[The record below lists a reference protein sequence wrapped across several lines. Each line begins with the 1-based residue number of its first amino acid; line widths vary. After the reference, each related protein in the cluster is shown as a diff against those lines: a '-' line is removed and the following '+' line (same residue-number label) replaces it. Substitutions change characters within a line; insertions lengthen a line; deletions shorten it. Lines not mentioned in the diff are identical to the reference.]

1 MTRLTYP
8 QAMEFLESVFVTE
21 PDEVTDTHVEAF
33 IMGASMDDGLVDLD
47 QFCASYGIE
56 LEDDA
61 VRLSPD
67 VIEAM
72 DIPATKIV
80 IKTRAE

>member
-1 MTRLTYP
+1 MRLTQS
-8 QAMEFLESVFVTE
+8 QAIEFLESQYITE

-33 IMGASMDDGLVDLD
+33 IMGASMYDVLADLD

>member
-8 QAMEFLESVFVTE
+8 QAIEFLESQYIIE
-21 PDEVTDTHVEAF
+21 PDEVTATHIEAF
-33 IMGASMDDGLVDLD
+33 IMGASMDDVLVDLD

>member
-1 MTRLTYP
+1 MRLTQS
-8 QAMEFLESVFVTE
+8 QAIEFLESQYITE
-21 PDEVTDTHVEAF
+21 PDEVTATHIEAF
-33 IMGASMDDGLVDLD
+33 IMGASMDDVLVDLD

-80 IKTRAE
+80 IKTVAE

>member
-1 MTRLTYP
+1 MRLTQS
-8 QAMEFLESVFVTE
+8 QAIEFLESQYITE
-21 PDEVTDTHVEAF
+21 PDEVTATHIEAF
-33 IMGASMDDGLVDLD
+33 IMGASMYDVLVDLD